1 MQDDYNDIDS
11 SPLSS
16 SSGSNPGF
24 VVNVVHGGGS
34 PSSYSSD
41 LEEDQ
46 QQLQKRKGGRTAV
59 KPAVSPP
66 STWFASQEDSSPVYH
81 IGTQVGALT
90 ILQQYCS
97 FHILSFFFLL

>member
-1 MQDDYNDIDS
+1 M
-11 SPLSS
+11 
-16 SSGSNPGF
+16 
-24 VVNVVHGGGS
+24 VNVVHGGGS

-46 QQLQKRKGGRTAV
+46 QLLQKRKGGRTAV

-81 IGTQVGALT
+81 IGTQVGAQT
-90 ILQQYCS
+90 IFAAVLVFIFSS
-97 FHILSFFFLL
+97 FSSFSRSTLAA